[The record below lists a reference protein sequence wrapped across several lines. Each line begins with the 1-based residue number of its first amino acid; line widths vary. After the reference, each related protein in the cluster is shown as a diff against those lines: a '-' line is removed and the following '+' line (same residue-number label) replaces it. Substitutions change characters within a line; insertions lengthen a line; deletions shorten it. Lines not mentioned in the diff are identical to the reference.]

1 MEAVAKIKNC
11 PMSVRKMRLVVDNI
25 RGKDVDTALNILK
38 YTRKEAAQVLEKVV
52 IAAIANWEVKA
63 GEGVDAAD
71 YDLVIKTA
79 FADQGPM
86 LKRFRP
92 APFGRAHRIRK
103 HTNHVTI
110 IVENLVLLPEEGE
123 DYDDDDE
130 LEEDEVYEADA
141 RDEDDTDINDD
152 NGGDDED
159 DDNEK

>member
-1 MEAVAKIKNC
+1 MEAVAKLKNC

-25 RGKDVDTALNILK
+25 RGQEVDKALNILK
-38 YTRKEAAQVLEKVV
+38 FTRKEAAQWLDKVLVS
-52 IAAIANWEVKA
+52 AIANWEVKA

-103 HTNHVTI
+103 HTNHITI
-110 IVENLVLLPEEGE
+110 IVENRTLLPQEEEGYE
-123 DYDDDDE
+123 DDY
-130 LEEDEVYEADA
+130 EEDDMIEEVVAEGA
-141 RDEDDTDINDD
+141 ES
-152 NGGDDED
+152 
-159 DDNEK
+159 

>member
-1 MEAVAKIKNC
+1 MEAVAKLKGC

-25 RGKDVDTALNILK
+25 RGQEVDKALNILK
-38 YTRKEAAQVLEKVV
+38 FTRKEASQWLEKVLV
-52 IAAIANWEVKA
+52 SSIANWEVKA

-103 HTNHVTI
+103 HTNHITI
-110 IVENLVLLPEEGE
+110 IVENRVLLPQEEEGYEEVNE
-123 DYDDDDE
+123 DVVTE
-130 LEEDEVYEADA
+130 GAES
-141 RDEDDTDINDD
+141 
-152 NGGDDED
+152 
-159 DDNEK
+159 

>member
-1 MEAVAKIKNC
+1 MEAVAKLKGC

-25 RGKDVDTALNILK
+25 RGQEVDKALNILK
-38 YTRKEAAQVLEKVV
+38 FTRKEAAQWLEKVLV
-52 IAAIANWEVKA
+52 SAIANWEVKA

-103 HTNHVTI
+103 HTNHITI
-110 IVENLVLLPEEGE
+110 TVENRVLLPQEEEG
-123 DYDDDDE
+123 Y
-130 LEEDEVYEADA
+130 EEEVVEEAVVEGA
-141 RDEDDTDINDD
+141 ES
-152 NGGDDED
+152 
-159 DDNEK
+159 